1 MVRGGVFPVI
11 LAVAAGAALCIP
23 AQSQDDAG
31 KPVPAFE
38 LRAPFPVDAPAQKS
52 EMAISFRP
60 ASAMTE
66 QDRLLEADS
75 ESAINE
81 KAGFADLQFNM
92 GKWEY
97 TQIVCPALP
106 NHLFLGFMRNDG
118 VGDVSLFSAS
128 IPRNGEGRV
137 RIIPIRRR
145 GYSLFSPA
153 PINALTV
160 SAFNHILNE
169 ERASRVPD
177 WAGMAVC
184 YAALAGARPA
194 VKVPAG
200 ATGSD
205 KYLGTPDVMMDV
217 LPKGGAV
224 VRFIDVAVPQKPMD
238 WTLVFNAKGRL
249 LKANHVPAAPMT
261 ARAVPAAQ
269 IDARSVPPSPW

>member
-1 MVRGGVFPVI
+1 MVRGRVFPVI
-11 LAVAAGAALCIP
+11 LAAVVGAAFCSP
-23 AQSQDDAG
+23 ARPQDDAG
-31 KPVPAFE
+31 KPVPPFE
-38 LRAPFPVDAPAQKS
+38 LHTPFPIGTQAPKV

-60 ASAMTE
+60 AAEMAE
-66 QDRLLEADS
+66 QDKLLEADS

-81 KAGFADLQFNM
+81 KAGFADLQFNV
-92 GKWEY
+92 GQWTY

-106 NHLFLGFMRNDG
+106 NHLFLGFKRNEG

-153 PINALTV
+153 PINALTI

-169 ERASRVPD
+169 ERADQVPD

-194 VKVPAG
+194 VESPSG
-200 ATGSD
+200 AKERD
-205 KYLGTPDVMMDV
+205 KYLGAPGVMMAI
-217 LPKGGAV
+217 LARGGAV
-224 VRFIDVAVPQKPMD
+224 IRFIDVAVPQKPME
-238 WTLVFNAKGRL
+238 WTLTFNAKGRL
-249 LKANHVPAAPMT
+249 LKASHAPVAPMT
-261 ARAVPAAQ
+261 ARAVPATQ
-269 IDARSVPPSPW
+269 IKTRQVPPPR